1 MLTKLN
7 IYIIFLP
14 FISVLLSSIL
24 FLFFQIFF
32 NKKYLLNLL
41 VSLLLAFIFILTTI
55 YLLFSYLTDQQ
66 IVYLIF
72 AHLCNSYIFM
82 SLIQLPISSLQLT
95 ILRMID
101 LNPGITKKKIL
112 KKYDSNRIFEERIKR
127 LEATDII
134 YRKNSSYFL
143 KDIKILIYL
152 KFLLFFKRLFNIKA
166 N

>member
-66 IVYLIF
+66 IFYLIF

-152 KFLLFFKRLFNIKA
+152 KFLLFLKRLFNIKA